1 VHKLIVIVTF
11 TILGLG
17 ELTCLSDTRE
27 NMRLC
32 YWRGNRQLVKN
43 KIGGVNM
50 KITRGSKISMA
61 AMALSVAIVAQ
72 PANADTVSEFYSKT
86 NLMIVVGYSPG
97 GGADLFA
104 RFLARHIGKHL
115 PGKPNV
121 IVQNMPGSGGIK
133 ALNHFYKVGAQDGS
147 RTILTSATH
156 TLAQLLG
163 RKKIRYD
170 VNKMQWL
177 GTLTQD
183 TPSCVIAGRT
193 GIKSITEAKDRQIIF
208 GATGANSSSNQ
219 HPLLMRDLLG
229 YKIKIVTGYKGTAK
243 VRLAINTGEVDAV
256 CSFWASQALGPLA
269 SQIKSGDLVPIVQFG
284 TQPNRAFGNAPV
296 IYSLARN
303 DEERLIMRAVFK
315 PTELTRPYGTAPGA
329 PADRVAA
336 LRKGFWSAVN
346 SPELQADAK
355 RIGLIVDPLDY
366 KQTLSR
372 LAELFKTP
380 KSTIAKVKKTI
391 RVK

>member
-1 VHKLIVIVTF
+1 
-11 TILGLG
+11 
-17 ELTCLSDTRE
+17 
-27 NMRLC
+27 
-32 YWRGNRQLVKN
+32 
-43 KIGGVNM
+43 M
-50 KITRGSKISMA
+50 KTATAFIATVMTV
-61 AMALSVAIVAQ
+61 ALSAAVVTQ
-72 PANADTVSEFYSKT
+72 PANADAVSEFYSKNGLT
-86 NLMIVVGYSPG
+86 IVIGYSPG

-133 ALNHFYKVGAQDGS
+133 ALNHFYNVGAQDGS
-147 RTILTSATH
+147 RTILSSATH

-163 RKKIRYD
+163 RKNIRYD

-193 GIKSITEAKDRQIIF
+193 GIKSITEAKDRRIIF
-208 GATGANSSSNQ
+208 GSTGANSSSNQ

-243 VRLAINTGEVDAV
+243 VRLAIKTNEVDAV
-256 CSFWASQALGPLA
+256 CAFWASQALGPLA
-269 SQIKSGDLVPIVQFG
+269 DEIKKGELVPIVQFG
-284 TQPNRAFGNAPV
+284 TKPHRAFGKAPV
-296 IYSLARN
+296 IYDLARN
-303 DEERLIMRAVFK
+303 DEERLIMRTVFK

-336 LRKGFWSAVN
+336 LRKGFWEAVN

-355 RIGLIVDPLDY
+355 RIGLIIDPLDW
-366 KQTLSR
+366 KTTLSEF
-372 LAELFKTP
+372 AEIFKTP
-380 KSTIAKVKKTI
+380 KSTIA
-391 RVK
+391 RVKNAIGAK